1 MLLIINLGV
10 ILYALFG
17 VIVIFYAKDDRFGK
31 AFGVTASIICLI
43 ISIIINF
50 ILLDKPEAIDV
61 YRNKT
66 ELKIYSVNGVP
77 TDSVV
82 VWKGGRD
89 E

>member
-17 VIVIFYAKDDRFGK
+17 VITIPYANDKIGRGFGIT
-31 AFGVTASIICLI
+31 VSIICLI

-50 ILLDKPEAIDV
+50 ILLGKPEAIDV

-66 ELKIYSVNGVP
+66 ELEIHSVNGVP

-82 VWKGGRD
+82 VWKGD
-89 E
+89 INE